1 MLYYIINKYHFGSF
15 IIVFSD
21 PIAYD
26 YLNKHGNGKT
36 WEYRISL
43 WNGVL
48 SNKLLI
54 TNNIFYYVI

>member
-43 WNGVL
+43 
-48 SNKLLI
+48 
-54 TNNIFYYVI
+54 

>member
-21 PIAYD
+21 LVIAYD
-26 YLNKHGNGKT
+26 DLNKHGNGKT

-43 WNGVL
+43 
-48 SNKLLI
+48 
-54 TNNIFYYVI
+54 